1 VTILQPVKQGLSAPV
16 VTSIPQQWS
25 AAWFRSFITNYL
37 QNADVRNAATG
48 SGVDVTS
55 TNFTQPATIGL
66 TPIPDGSVLGS
77 IEPGL
82 NPPQAL
88 TKAQLTSLVNIFSR
102 TASGAVPAAPDQD
115 PTLFLNAVGEFVAVP
130 IPPPVA
136 PTSVPFWVP
145 QEDADDN
152 LIIPG
157 PPGKDG
163 INGTG
168 SGGPAVVLLQQEEP
182 EDYMFVPGQIG
193 PKGNTGPTGA
203 PGLNGASL
211 PLVIY
216 PEDPEDPSPPVPGGP
231 GPQGGTG
238 PAGQIGPA
246 GVPMLL
252 YPDDPDDTLV
262 VPGPQGQ
269 TGKTGAP
276 GAQFVVY
283 PEDPDDPMPPIPGGP
298 GPIGPQGLIGLQ
310 GTTVVLTPD
319 DPDDILHIP
328 GPQGAQGIQGATGA
342 SGFAA
347 ANWFTDYNEFDES
360 MIGGGAGG
368 VTMFGNPTALVGLT
382 AINGVLTTAMRSDAA
397 PAINQAIVPTWTG
410 LHTFDAG
417 ISVSSPYTTTQIL
430 LASTG
435 GSAAGGA
442 ALNFDTSGNFYITT
456 LYANTVLTVG
466 GYGAGTSVNIV
477 SGGHPTAVAGSNGS
491 FTVNGASGVQ
501 SLIINGSSGANGSQ
515 PIQVNSGL
523 SLSNTNPDN
532 GEYIVCSNTAAT
544 GDTRS
549 LTFGYTSTGC
559 FIRPVNSGNLGALQ
573 FLMATGTSTISSTGG
588 WTIAPAA
595 STQGVAVTGN
605 TNAYGI
611 VVNQQTSAGT
621 SFGVA
626 ISAGTNTSD
635 IAFAISNAAVTAQYM
650 DVRGDGSVSF
660 YGNTQGGPNTV
671 TLGELISVLGVQ
683 VTTNSNSIFN
693 GLVEAAQTPTQLM
706 ATSAGGAGSLWVYN
720 PTASS
725 NGYGAYMTFHRGGL
739 YAAYFGLNESNV
751 LSYGGWSAGATT
763 WPIAKGDGGTYAM
776 SIASTATNTYTG
788 AAGPAYSATFSGS
801 GIGLELGGPA
811 ATQINAII
819 LQQGSQNQWIVYQP
833 ASNTGLHFYSAQ
845 DRFVINGVGG
855 VTIPAPSSIAVACTI
870 TGFAGAQ
877 TLQIQGGTT
886 AGSSYGL
893 AVNAGTNT
901 SDYGFVVQNASG
913 TTSYL
918 QVRGDGQVTMHSGL
932 GVWGAAGQSAQQ
944 TGFGTPTGAAVTTNF
959 PGASATLVQCS
970 EMIAVILNA
979 MKTIGFFGT

>member
-283 PEDPDDPMPPIPGGP
+283 PEDPDDPMPPVPGAA
-298 GPIGPQGLIGLQ
+298 
-310 GTTVVLTPD
+310 
-319 DPDDILHIP
+319 
-328 GPQGAQGIQGATGA
+328 GPQGAQGIPGL
-342 SGFAA
+342 SGGVPGWYSMEGF
-347 ANWFTDYNEFDES
+347 DFDET
-360 MIGGGAGG
+360 MLYVTGGGASQTG
-368 VTMFGNPTALVGLT
+368 FANPTGLIGLT
-382 AINGVLTTAMRSDAA
+382 AVNGVLNTAERSDSRH
-397 PAINQAIVPTWTG
+397 AIDQSITPTWTG
-410 LHTFDAG
+410 LHTFN
-417 ISVSSPYTTTQIL
+417 SNSSSPVLIL
-430 LASTG
+430 
-435 GSAAGGA
+435 
-442 ALNFDTSGNFYITT
+442 
-456 LYANTVLTVG
+456 
-466 GYGAGTSVNIV
+466 AGTSGQAFAVNNNAD
-477 SGGHPTAVAGSNGS
+477 TAQLFTVGFNGNVNLVPSNVNLTLATVAGNATQNNGNLLLQGIGGS
-491 FTVNGASGVQ
+491 VTYVRSQDNTPLQLGANGASY
-501 SLIINGSSGANGSQ
+501 A
-515 PIQVNSGL
+515 
-523 SLSNTNPDN
+523 
-532 GEYIVCSNTAAT
+532 
-544 GDTRS
+544 
-549 LTFGYTSTGC
+549 
-559 FIRPVNSGNLGALQ
+559 
-573 FLMATGTSTISSTGG
+573 
-588 WTIAPAA
+588 TIAP
-595 STQGVAVTGN
+595 TGDF
-605 TNAYGI
+605 T
-611 VVNQQTSAGT
+611 V
-621 SFGVA
+621 
-626 ISAGTNTSD
+626 
-635 IAFAISNAAVTAQYM
+635 
-650 DVRGDGSVSF
+650 
-660 YGNTQGGPNTV
+660 GN
-671 TLGELISVLGVQ
+671 
-683 VTTNSNSIFN
+683 
-693 GLVEAAQTPTQLM
+693 
-706 ATSAGGAGSLWVYN
+706 
-720 PTASS
+720 
-725 NGYGAYMTFHRGGL
+725 
-739 YAAYFGLNESNV
+739 
-751 LSYGGWSAGATT
+751 
-763 WPIAKGDGGTYAM
+763 
-776 SIASTATNTYTG
+776 YTG
-788 AAGPAYSATFSGS
+788 
-801 GIGLELGGPA
+801 
-811 ATQINAII
+811 
-819 LQQGSQNQWIVYQP
+819 
-833 ASNTGLHFYSAQ
+833 
-845 DRFVINGVGG
+845 
-855 VTIPAPSSIAVACTI
+855 I
-870 TGFAGAQ
+870 TGFGVGR
-877 TLQIQGGTT
+877 IQ
-886 AGSSYGL
+886 
-893 AVNAGTNT
+893 
-901 SDYGFVVQNASG
+901 ASG
-913 TTSYL
+913 TTPVFALYT
-918 QVRGDGQVTMHSGL
+918 QGAPANQ
-932 GVWGAAGQSAQQ
+932 GVWDNYTDSSHMFFRCLNDAYTTAANWLTVVRSGTAPVSA
-944 TGFGTPTGAAVTTNF
+944 TFNCSLAYNAATSTGASVPTIGTNKPGSAVTLGPVTWE
-959 PGASATLVQCS
+959 TV
-970 EMIAVILNA
+970 VIN
-979 MKTIGFFGT
+979 GTTYYRPLWQ